1 MNIPAK
7 IKLGILVIFM
17 GCTTMACAPVIEAA
31 PNNGGGDK
39 SDLNSDGVV
48 DIFDL
53 NLFSINYLET
63 DVTLVDWCAFYD
75 ATKAGE
81 DFEGESTKYYAKN
94 FKMLLAFIYE
104 DFDCGNTDPPPPP
117 PPPPPE
123 FEPIRLVRIGQA
135 TDGSGDFY
143 FSDARSDSVFVY
155 DSNLQPKAEIS
166 DFAWPLG
173 VAMDSRGYILIG
185 NDGRKNVEVFNP
197 ETGNLHA
204 VFGQGILKMPTAIT
218 IGPDGLIYVT
228 DSRSHNVKV
237 FDIDYNLIRT
247 IGSGGQGTGELDFPV
262 DTLVL
267 TYNEGSG
274 DVQEVLVADQ
284 GNSRIQI
291 YDLEGNYLRTIKS
304 GCGSFSCRPPEFRKL
319 QALALDSQGRV
330 HALDNFKALVSIIDP
345 GTGAFITSYGEYGE
359 GEGFLRVPLDLLITD
374 ADEAIITSGDGDRI
388 EVIAIPQ

>member
-48 DIFDL
+48 DILDL
-53 NLFSINYLET
+53 NLFSINYLEM
-63 DVTLVDWCAFYD
+63 DVALVDWCAFYD

-81 DFEGESTKYYAKN
+81 DFEGEPTKYYAKN

-117 PPPPPE
+117 PPPPPSN
-123 FEPIRLVRIGQA
+123 FEPKYLVRIGQA
-135 TDGSGDFY
+135 NDGSGEF
-143 FSDARSDSVFVY
+143 FFTDARTHSVFIY
-155 DSNLQPKAEIS
+155 DSSLQPISEIKGLS
-166 DFAWPLG
+166 RPLG
-173 VAMDSRGYILIG
+173 VAMDSRGYLLVG
-185 NDGRKNVEVFNP
+185 NNGRDNVEVYDPANGNMMANFG
-197 ETGNLHA
+197 TGL
-204 VFGQGILKMPTAIT
+204 VKMPTAIT

-228 DSRSHNVKV
+228 DSRSHNVRV
-237 FDIDYNLIRT
+237 FDTDYRLVRT
-247 IGSGGQGTGELDFPV
+247 IGSGGVGTGELDFPI

-267 TYNEGSG
+267 TYDDGGTE
-274 DVQEVLVADQ
+274 VQEVLVADQ

-291 YDLEGNYLRTIKS
+291 YDAEGNYLRTIKS
-304 GCGSFSCRPPEFRKL
+304 GCGSFSCRPPEFRRL

-330 HALDNFKALVSIIDP
+330 HAMDNFKALVSILDP
-345 GTGAFITSYGEYGE
+345 ATGAFIASYGEYGE
-359 GEGFLRVPLDLLITD
+359 GEGYLRVPMDLLITD
-374 ADEAIITSGDGDRI
+374 ADEAVTTSGDGDRV
-388 EVIAIPQ
+388 EVLTIP

>member
-1 MNIPAK
+1 MRISSQLKFGFLAV
-7 IKLGILVIFM
+7 ILLFATI
-17 GCTTMACAPVIEAA
+17 ACAPVIEAA
-31 PNNGGGDK
+31 PKGGGDK
-39 SDLNSDGVV
+39 SDLNSDGLVN
-48 DIFDL
+48 ILDL
-53 NLFSINYLET
+53 SLFSTNYLEM

-81 DFEGESTKYYAKN
+81 DFEGQSTKYYAKN

-123 FEPIRLVRIGQA
+123 FEPIKLVRIGQA

-166 DFAWPLG
+166 DLDWPLG
-173 VAMDSRGYILIG
+173 VAMDSRGFILIG
-185 NDGRKNVEVFNP
+185 NDGRTNVEVFNP
-197 ETGNLHA
+197 ETGNLHV

-237 FDIDYNLIRT
+237 FDSDYALLRT
-247 IGSGGQGTGELDFPV
+247 IGSGGQGVGELDFPV
-262 DTLVL
+262 DTLVV
-267 TYNEGSG
+267 TYNDGSG

-291 YDLEGNYLRTIKS
+291 YDAEGNYLRTIKS

-330 HALDNFKALVSIIDP
+330 HALDNFKALISILDP
-345 GTGAFITSYGEYGE
+345 ATGAFITSYGEYGE

-374 ADEAIITSGDGDRI
+374 ADEAIITSGDGDRV
-388 EVIAIPQ
+388 EVIDIPQ